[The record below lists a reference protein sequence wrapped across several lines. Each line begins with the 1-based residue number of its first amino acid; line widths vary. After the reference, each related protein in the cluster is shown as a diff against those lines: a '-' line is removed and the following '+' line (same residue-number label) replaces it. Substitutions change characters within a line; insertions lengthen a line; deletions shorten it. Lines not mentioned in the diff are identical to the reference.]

1 MTAGRL
7 VDWQEPQ
14 PSAGEERTGRDR
26 RASDRRAPRRP
37 FDPLFA
43 ATLVNHVAPAASE
56 YTPGYAPAKLAPRGL
71 LVNARV

>member
-7 VDWQEPQ
+7 TDWQEPEPAQ
-14 PSAGEERTGRDR
+14 GDERTGRDR

-43 ATLVNHVAPAASE
+43 ATLVNHVAPGAIDF
-56 YTPGYAPAKLAPRGL
+56 THGYPPPKSAPRGL
-71 LVNARV
+71 LVNWNV